1 MKIPLL
7 VDDLYGC
14 LRAFKGIM
22 IMGLRFAGFIKF
34 ILDSGSPDTIIG
46 TMDASRLNI
55 PVANLPDTDSDKQVV
70 GLDGA
75 IISLKLIKNANL
87 VLIDDKGSS
96 IKIILPIYVNS
107 KHIQKIRGQETQGNP
122 SVLGVDFL
130 LKNKFKFIFD
140 PYKKEAYLEKEDN

>member
-1 MKIPLL
+1 MKIPLI
-7 VDDLYGC
+7 VDELYGGI
-14 LRAFKGIM
+14 RAFKVVM
-22 IMGLRFAGFIKF
+22 IMGPHFAGPIKF
-34 ILDSGSPDTIIG
+34 IIDSGSPDTIIG

-55 PVANLPDTDSDKQVV
+55 PIANLPNTDLDKQVV

-75 IISLKLIKNANL
+75 IIPLKLIKDAKLILTDDLGSNA
-87 VLIDDKGSS
+87 KF
-96 IKIILPIYVNS
+96 ILPVYVNS

-140 PYKKEAYLEKEDN
+140 PSKKEAYLEKTE